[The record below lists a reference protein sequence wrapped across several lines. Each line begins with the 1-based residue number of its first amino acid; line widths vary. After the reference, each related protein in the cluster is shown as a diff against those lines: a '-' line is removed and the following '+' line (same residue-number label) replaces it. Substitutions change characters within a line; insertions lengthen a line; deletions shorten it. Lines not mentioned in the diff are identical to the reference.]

1 MNARYIWVIILI
13 LIAILGAGS
22 YYIWKGPA
30 DLEANLEVEPPS
42 EQKMV
47 VEDIKVGEG
56 AEAKVGDT
64 VSVHYIGTL
73 ADGTKFD
80 SSLDRGAPF
89 SFTIG
94 QGYVIKG
101 WEQGIP
107 SMKVGGKRKLT
118 IPGSLAYGERGV
130 PGAIPPNATL
140 IFEVEL
146 LGVK

>member
-13 LIAILGAGS
+13 LIAILGAGL

-30 DLEANLEVEPPS
+30 VKEPQAEKPM
-42 EQKMV
+42 EQKLV
-47 VEDIKVGEG
+47 IEDLKVGGG
-56 AEAKVGDT
+56 AEAKTGDT
-64 VSVHYIGTL
+64 VSVHYTGAL

-94 QGYVIKG
+94 LGYVIQG
-101 WEQGIP
+101 WDQGIP
-107 SMKVGGKRKLT
+107 GMKVGGQRKLT
-118 IPGSLAYGERGV
+118 IPGNLAYGEKGV
-130 PGAIPPNATL
+130 PGRIPPNATL

-146 LGVK
+146 LEVK